1 MKESI
6 HYLLMADHFLVQK
19 ALLASIKDSG
29 LTPGQPKILDYLQ
42 NHNGCVQKDIAK
54 GCHIE
59 PASITVILKGM
70 ETKGYIGGAGGIFR
84 YGIFQRPVQKGDGDF
99 PVGVSG
105 PEPVKKFKKI
115 ENAALKNFNEDEKQK
130 FNDLLMR
137 VYENMLEYD
146 KEEKQQ

>member
-19 ALLASIKDSG
+19 SLLTSIKESG
-29 LTPGQPKILDYLQ
+29 LTPGQPKILDYLK
-42 NHNGCVQKDIAK
+42 NHDGCVQKEIAR

-70 ETKGYIGGAGGIFR
+70 ESKGYIERKMLGGDRRSLYVFLTD
-84 YGIFQRPVQKGDGDF
+84 KGKQY
-99 PVGVSG
+99 V
-105 PEPVKKFKKI
+105 EYLNEKFDKV
-115 ENAALKNFNEDEKQK
+115 ESVALKNFSDDEKEK

-137 VYENMLEYD
+137 VYENMIDND
-146 KEEKQQ
+146 KEDKA

>member
-19 ALLASIKDSG
+19 SLLASIRESG
-29 LTPGQPKILDYLQ
+29 LTPGQPKILDYLK
-42 NHNGCVQKDIAK
+42 NHDGCVQKEIAR

-70 ETKGYIGGAGGIFR
+70 ESKGYIERKMLGGDRRSLYVFLTD
-84 YGIFQRPVQKGDGDF
+84 KGKQY
-99 PVGVSG
+99 V
-105 PEPVKKFKKI
+105 EYLNEKFDKV
-115 ENAALKNFNEDEKQK
+115 ESMALKNFSDDEKEQ

-137 VYENMLEYD
+137 VYENMID
-146 KEEKQQ
+146 NDNRNCNFGKI

>member
-59 PASITVILKGM
+59 PASITVILK
-70 ETKGYIGGAGGIFR
+70 EWKLKAILKEKCST
-84 YGIFQRPVQKGDGDF
+84 VT
-99 PVGVSG
+99 
-105 PEPVKKFKKI
+105 
-115 ENAALKNFNEDEKQK
+115 AAPC
-130 FNDLLMR
+130 M
-137 VYENMLEYD
+137 YS
-146 KEEKQQ
+146 

>member
-19 ALLASIKDSG
+19 SLLTSIKESG
-29 LTPGQPKILDYLQ
+29 LTPGQPKILDYLK
-42 NHNGCVQKDIAK
+42 NHDGCVQKEIAM

-70 ETKGYIGGAGGIFR
+70 ESKGYIERKMLGGDRRSLYVFLTD
-84 YGIFQRPVQKGDGDF
+84 KGKQY
-99 PVGVSG
+99 V
-105 PEPVKKFKKI
+105 EYLNEKFDKV
-115 ENAALKNFNEDEKQK
+115 ESVALKNFSDDEKEQ

-137 VYENMLEYD
+137 VYENMIDND
-146 KEEKQQ
+146 KEDKA

>member
-70 ETKGYIGGAGGIFR
+70 ETKGYIERKMLNGDRRSLYVFLTD
-84 YGIFQRPVQKGDGDF
+84 KGKEYIDYLNR
-99 PVGVSG
+99 
-105 PEPVKKFKKI
+105 KFKKI

-146 KEEKQQ
+146 KEEKQK

>member
-19 ALLASIKDSG
+19 SLLTSIKESG
-29 LTPGQPKILDYLQ
+29 LTPGHPKILDYLK
-42 NHNGCVQKDIAK
+42 NHDGCVQKEIAR

-70 ETKGYIGGAGGIFR
+70 ESKGYIERKMLGGDRRSLYVFLTD
-84 YGIFQRPVQKGDGDF
+84 KGKQY
-99 PVGVSG
+99 V
-105 PEPVKKFKKI
+105 EYLNEKFDKV
-115 ENAALKNFNEDEKQK
+115 ESVALKNFSDDEKEQ

-137 VYENMLEYD
+137 VYENMIDND
-146 KEEKQQ
+146 KEDKA

>member
-19 ALLASIKDSG
+19 SLLASIRESG
-29 LTPGQPKILDYLQ
+29 LTPGQPKILDYLK
-42 NHNGCVQKDIAK
+42 NHDGCVQKEIAR

-70 ETKGYIGGAGGIFR
+70 ESKGYIERKMLGGDRRSLYVFLTD
-84 YGIFQRPVQKGDGDF
+84 KGKQY
-99 PVGVSG
+99 V
-105 PEPVKKFKKI
+105 EYLNEKFDKV
-115 ENAALKNFNEDEKQK
+115 ESMALKNFSDDEKEQ

-137 VYENMLEYD
+137 VYENMIDND
-146 KEEKQQ
+146 KEDKA

>member
-19 ALLASIKDSG
+19 SLLTSIKESG
-29 LTPGQPKILDYLQ
+29 LTPGQPKILDYLK
-42 NHNGCVQKDIAK
+42 NHDGCVQKEIAR

-70 ETKGYIGGAGGIFR
+70 ESKGYIERKMLGGDRRSLYVFLTD
-84 YGIFQRPVQKGDGDF
+84 KGKQY
-99 PVGVSG
+99 V
-105 PEPVKKFKKI
+105 EYLNEKFDKV
-115 ENAALKNFNEDEKQK
+115 ESAALKNFSDDEKEQ

-137 VYENMLEYD
+137 VYENMIDND
-146 KEEKQQ
+146 KEDKA

>member
-19 ALLASIKDSG
+19 SLLTSIKESG
-29 LTPGQPKILDYLQ
+29 LTPGQPKILDYLK
-42 NHNGCVQKDIAK
+42 NHDGCVQKEIAR

-70 ETKGYIGGAGGIFR
+70 ESKGYIERKMVGGDRRSLYVFLTD
-84 YGIFQRPVQKGDGDF
+84 KGKQY
-99 PVGVSG
+99 V
-105 PEPVKKFKKI
+105 EYLNEKFDKV
-115 ENAALKNFNEDEKQK
+115 ESVALKNFSDDEKEQ

-137 VYENMLEYD
+137 VYENMIDND
-146 KEEKQQ
+146 KEDKA